1 MIVHELSLSEYP
13 WMDPNTSRSQHAS
26 DAMAAIKASIL
37 TLGAAYKVGYQY
49 GSSKDDWTGERV
61 DKELA
66 ICDAALGVLRRRD
79 EKGGL
84 GSKGV
89 EVEKAGQAIIGRSIT
104 LGMVGISTSASLISA
119 NV

>member
-1 MIVHELSLSEYP
+1 
-13 WMDPNTSRSQHAS
+13 MDLTTSRSQYAS

-49 GSSKDDWTGERV
+49 GSSRDDWTGERV

-66 ICDAALGVLRRRD
+66 ICDAALAVLRRMD
-79 EKGGL
+79 EKGEL

-104 LGMVGISTSASLISA
+104 FGMVGLSTT
-119 NV
+119 V

>member
-1 MIVHELSLSEYP
+1 MVIQELSLSEYP
-13 WMDPNTSRSQHAS
+13 WMDPTTSRSQYAS

-37 TLGAAYKVGYQY
+37 SLGAAYKAGYQY

-66 ICDAALGVLRRRD
+66 ICDAALGVLRRMD
-79 EKGGL
+79 ENGEL
-84 GSKGV
+84 GSKGL

-104 LGMVGISTSASLISA
+104 LGMVSLSTSGQGR
-119 NV
+119 